1 MTMRGVAMK
10 RTFFAAVMVL
20 LVLSLTGCGHD
31 HNNSPRIISTSIL
44 SDPAFDGDIEQVSP
58 TLLSITTIAGGAQSV
73 LAGLST
79 TTNTEFRAF
88 LDFPL
93 TSVPLN
99 AGIDSAFLDIIIN
112 NVTLQSGNTIPIRI
126 DLIDIQ
132 SAALTVSDYDL
143 ISRPPLASIT
153 LNIFLSDI
161 GHSVNVD
168 VTSLMTVAQ
177 NRGLT
182 DFRIRILEDLGP
194 VIPGIIEI
202 NDATA
207 TTAPLLQVNY
217 F

>member
-1 MTMRGVAMK
+1 MK
-10 RTFFAAVMVL
+10 RTFFAALMVSL
-20 LVLSLTGCGHD
+20 ILSLTACGHD
-31 HNNSPRIISTSIL
+31 HNNSPQIISTSIL
-44 SDPAFDGDIEQVSP
+44 SDSAFDGDIEQVSP

-132 SAALTVSDYDL
+132 SAALTVSDYDRQ
-143 ISRPPLASIT
+143 SLASIT
-153 LNIFLSDI
+153 VNIFQSDI

-168 VTSLMTVAQ
+168 VTSLMRVAQ
-177 NRGLT
+177 NLELT

>member
-1 MTMRGVAMK
+1 MK
-10 RTFFAAVMVL
+10 RTFFTAVIVFL
-20 LVLSLTGCGHD
+20 ILSLTGCGHD
-31 HNNSPRIISTSIL
+31 HNNSTQIISTSIL

-73 LAGLST
+73 LAGISPA
-79 TTNTEFRAF
+79 TNTEFRAF

-112 NVTLQSGNTIPIRI
+112 NVSLQSGNTIPILI

-132 SAALTVSDYDL
+132 STALAISDYD
-143 ISRPPLASIT
+143 RQPLASIT

-168 VTSLMTVAQ
+168 VTSLMRVAQ
-177 NRGLT
+177 NLGLT
-182 DFRIRILEDLGP
+182 DFRIRILEGLGP

-207 TTAPLLQVNY
+207 ATAPLLQVNY